1 MINIKFNIE
10 KLIIL
15 FVSLFTILSVLD
27 TPLTIK
33 LVIYLICLSL
43 LLVSFGVKKIIYDS
57 YKEYYPYFI
66 FTFICTFSFFISF
79 DFYSDNQ
86 LTRNPQIENVIGLFL
101 LFIFLVYFQ
110 HKYID
115 LMNTMVFMTA
125 LFLCFSIPIHFLY
138 YESSLLSATLFL
150 SNAETQSVAT
160 KNTLGVFLTFL
171 LPFCIYKFKL
181 NFNFLNYIII
191 ILFFIAIF
199 YTFSR
204 SALFLSILS
213 IIVMSILGG
222 KQYFKCSLVI
232 VSSLIAL
239 LLLFQISPAKFN
251 QLKIDSLKQV
261 LKDDNYK
268 TENVNKS
275 FSLSSSRGQYILLSL
290 QGFKEKPIFG
300 NGFGNFRNNTKI
312 YDADGSHI
320 RSPVTHNDF
329 LQILY
334 ELGLVG
340 LISFIFLFLFNF
352 IRIRNMATEIRCLSA
367 VMLTQIFLVATSL
380 NAINLIDHPIFW
392 ILMAMTCV
400 KQNYDK
406 KFNH

>member
-27 TPLTIK
+27 TPVTIK
-33 LVIYLICLSL
+33 LVTYLICLIL
-43 LLVSFGVKKIIYDS
+43 LFVSFGVKKIIYDS
-57 YKEYYPYFI
+57 YKEYYPYLI
-66 FTFICTFSFFISF
+66 FTFICILSFLISF
-79 DFYSDNQ
+79 DFYSQNE

-101 LFIFLVYFQ
+101 LLIFLINFQ

-115 LMNTMVFMTA
+115 IMNTTVIMMSI
-125 LFLCFSIPIHFLY
+125 FLCFSIPVHFLY
-138 YESSLLSATLFL
+138 YKSSLLSATAFL
-150 SNAETQSVAT
+150 SDFDTQSVAT
-160 KNTLGVFLTFL
+160 KNTLGVFLAFL
-171 LPFCIYKFKL
+171 LPFCIYKFKS
-181 NFNFLNYIII
+181 NFNFINYIII

-213 IIVMSILGG
+213 ILSMTILGG

-239 LLLFQISPAKFN
+239 LLLFQISPTKFN

-261 LKDDNYK
+261 LKDDNYE

-275 FSLSSSRGQYILLSL
+275 FSLNSSRGQYILLSL

-312 YDADGSHI
+312 YDVDGSHL

-352 IRIRNMATEIRCLSA
+352 MRIRKMATELRYLSA
-367 VMLTQIFLVATSL
+367 VMLTQIFLVAISL

-392 ILMAMTCV
+392 ILMAMTCI
-400 KQNYDK
+400 KENYLE
-406 KFNH
+406 KFDN